1 VPSGGNIKILTR
13 NHKNPPPEIQKE
25 SSSGSIKI
33 NQTASSLLYLLSI
46 GKLLLC
52 WTVTLLPLLST
63 PLQERIFY
71 LRL

>member
-1 VPSGGNIKILTR
+1 VPSGGNTK
-13 NHKNPPPEIQKE
+13 K